1 MMTYKKD
8 APVILPKDVLIG
20 HPEAPLTLTEYGD
33 YETETGLHN
42 DLIVRE
48 VLQRYP
54 GMVNFNYRHF
64 PQLRIHQKAH
74 KAAEAAIAAAQ
85 AGKFPQ
91 MHDLLLHNRRNLG
104 TASLTYYARE
114 LGIGGLHFLDALV
127 TGRFGQYVQDDLAS
141 GLKLGITQA
150 PTFFLNGRKLEGR
163 ITVKNICE
171 QVEFMFTQLRST
183 KTVKVIKRTQQK
195 LMKVRS

>member
-20 HPEAPLTLTEYGD
+20 HPQAPMTLTEYGD
-33 YETETGLHN
+33 YENETGLHN

-91 MHDLLLHNRRNLG
+91 MHDMLLHNRRNLG
-104 TASLTYYARE
+104 TASLAYYARE

-141 GLKLGITQA
+141 GLKLGITEA

-163 ITVKNICE
+163 ITAKNICE
-171 QVEFMFTQLRST
+171 QVETIYRQLRST
-183 KTVKVIKRTQQK
+183 KTVKIIKTPPRK
-195 LMKVRS
+195 LAKVRS

>member
-1 MMTYKKD
+1 MIMTYKKD

-20 HPEAPLTLTEYGD
+20 HPQAPLTLTEYGD
-33 YETETGLHN
+33 YECETALHN
-42 DLIVRE
+42 DLIVRD

-64 PQLRIHQKAH
+64 PQTRIHQKAH

-91 MHDLLLHNRRNLG
+91 MHDMLLHNRRNLG
-104 TASLTYYARE
+104 AASLTCYARE

-127 TGRFGQYVQDDLAS
+127 TGRYGQYVQGDLAT
-141 GLKLGITQA
+141 GLKLGIKEA
-150 PTFFLNGRKLEGR
+150 PTFFLNGTKLEGR
-163 ITVKNICE
+163 VTVKNFCDQID
-171 QVEFMFTQLRST
+171 VLFKQLRP
-183 KTVKVIKRTQQK
+183 VKAKYVRVRT
-195 LMKVRS
+195 

>member
-1 MMTYKKD
+1 MIMTYKKD

-20 HPEAPLTLTEYGD
+20 HPQAPLTLTEYGD
-33 YETETGLHN
+33 YECETALHN
-42 DLIVRE
+42 DLIVRD

-64 PQLRIHQKAH
+64 PQTRIHQKAH

-91 MHDLLLHNRRNLG
+91 MHDMLLHNRRNLG
-104 TASLTYYARE
+104 AASLTCYARE

-127 TGRFGQYVQDDLAS
+127 TGRYGQYVQGDLAT
-141 GLKLGITQA
+141 GLKLGIKEA
-150 PTFFLNGRKLEGR
+150 PAFFLNGTKLEGR
-163 ITVKNICE
+163 VTVKNLCDQIE
-171 QVEFMFTQLRST
+171 VMLKQLRPL
-183 KTVKVIKRTQQK
+183 KAKYVRVRT
-195 LMKVRS
+195 

>member
-1 MMTYKKD
+1 MIMTYKKD

-20 HPEAPLTLTEYGD
+20 HPQAPLTLTEYGD
-33 YETETGLHN
+33 YECETALHN

-64 PQLRIHQKAH
+64 PQTRIHQKAH

-104 TASLTYYARE
+104 AASLTCYARE

-127 TGRFGQYVQDDLAS
+127 TGRYGQYVQGDLAA
-141 GLKLGITQA
+141 GLKLGIKEA
-150 PTFFLNGRKLEGR
+150 PTFLLNGQILEGR
-163 ITVKNICE
+163 VTVKNFCE
-171 QVEFMFTQLRST
+171 KIDTMFKQLRP
-183 KTVKVIKRTQQK
+183 KAKY
-195 LMKVRS
+195 VRVRL